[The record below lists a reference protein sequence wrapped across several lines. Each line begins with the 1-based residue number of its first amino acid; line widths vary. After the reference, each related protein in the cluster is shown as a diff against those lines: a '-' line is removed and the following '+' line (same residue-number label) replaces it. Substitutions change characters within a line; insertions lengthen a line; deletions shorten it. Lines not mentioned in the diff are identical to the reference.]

1 MQKIY
6 ILILTKTIGFYIN
19 LLSYIMPDKALVMAY
34 GYFSEPRNGRLLPDN
49 LPEILQEATKETISH
64 DQHYFQTYT
73 WQGNENKIL
82 LVHGWE
88 SNAARWE
95 KLIRLLIK
103 SGSTIIAIDAP
114 AHGLSSG
121 KEFNIPVYAEF
132 INVFS
137 KIYQPKFIIG
147 HSMGGV
153 ACAYYQH
160 NYQQNH
166 LEKMILLGSPSD
178 FNVLMQNYINLLGLN
193 SKVCQLI
200 KTYIKQRFN
209 VNTDEFTSQNF
220 LKNSTI
226 SGIVAHD
233 IHDDVIDFSEA
244 KKIASAWKNA
254 QFIETQNLGHSMH
267 DDKLNQTIYQ
277 FLFEA

>member
-1 MQKIY
+1 MQKNFKF
-6 ILILTKTIGFYIN
+6 ILTKSIGLYIN
-19 LLSYIMPDKALVMAY
+19 LLSYIMPDKALIMAY
-34 GYFSEPRNGRLLPDN
+34 SYFSEPRDGKLSPHN
-49 LPEILQEATKETISH
+49 LPQILQEATQKTISRG
-64 DQHYFQTYT
+64 QHYFQTYT

-82 LVHGWE
+82 LIHGWE

-95 KLIRLLIK
+95 KLIRILIK

-121 KEFNIPVYAEF
+121 KEFNVPTYAEF
-132 INVFS
+132 INVLS
-137 KIYQPKFIIG
+137 KIHEPKYIIG

-160 NYQQNH
+160 NYPQKH

-178 FNVLMQNYINLLGLN
+178 FNVLMENYINLLGLN
-193 SKVCQLI
+193 SRVFQLI
-200 KTYIKQRFN
+200 NSYIKQRFN
-209 VNTDEFTSQNF
+209 INTDDFTSQNF
-220 LKNSTI
+220 LKDATMPGMI
-226 SGIVAHD
+226 AHD
-233 IHDDVIDFSEA
+233 IYDDVIAFSEA

-254 QFIETQNLGHSMH
+254 QFIETENLGHSMH
-267 DDKLNQTIYQ
+267 DDQLNQTIYQ

>member
-1 MQKIY
+1 MQKN
-6 ILILTKTIGFYIN
+6 LKFILTKSIGLYIN
-19 LLSYIMPDKALVMAY
+19 LLSYIMPDKALLMAY
-34 GYFSEPRNGRLLPDN
+34 GYFSEPRDGRLLPDN

-64 DQHYFQTYT
+64 DHHYFQTYT

-82 LVHGWE
+82 LIHGWE

-121 KEFNIPVYAEF
+121 KEFNIPTYAEF

-137 KIYQPKFIIG
+137 KIHQPKFIIG

-160 NYQQNH
+160 NYKQDH

-178 FNVLMQNYINLLGLN
+178 FNILMQNYVNLLGLN
-193 SKVCQLI
+193 SKVYQLI
-200 KTYIKQRFN
+200 KTYIKQRYN

-220 LKNSTI
+220 LKGATI
-226 SGIVAHD
+226 SGIIAHD
-233 IHDDVIDFSEA
+233 IHDDVVAFSEA

-267 DDKLNQTIYQ
+267 DDKLNQKIYQ

>member
-1 MQKIY
+1 MKKKFIF
-6 ILILTKTIGFYIN
+6 ILTKSIGFYIN
-19 LLSYIMPDKALVMAY
+19 SLSYIMPNKALIMAY
-34 GYFSEPRNGRLLPDN
+34 GYFSEPRNGKLSSNN
-49 LPEILQEATKETISH
+49 LPKILQEATKKMIPH
-64 DQHYFQTYT
+64 GQHYFQTYT
-73 WQGNENKIL
+73 WQGSENKIL

-88 SNAARWE
+88 SNASRWE

-121 KEFNIPVYAEF
+121 TEFNIPTYTEF

-137 KIYQPKFIIG
+137 ETHKPKFIIG

-160 NYQQNH
+160 NYQQKH
-166 LEKMILLGSPSD
+166 LEKMILLGTPSD

-193 SKVCQLI
+193 HKVSQLI
-200 KTYIKQRFN
+200 KTYIKQRFRI
-209 VNTDEFTSQNF
+209 NTDEFTSQNF
-220 LKNSTI
+220 LKNTTI
-226 SGIVAHD
+226 SGIIAHD
-233 IHDDVIDFSEA
+233 IHDDVISISES

-254 QFIETQNLGHSMH
+254 QYIETQNLGHSMH

>member
-1 MQKIY
+1 MQKN
-6 ILILTKTIGFYIN
+6 LKFILTKSIGLYIN

-34 GYFSEPRNGRLLPDN
+34 GYFSEPRDGRLSPDN
-49 LPEILQEATKETISH
+49 LPEILQEATKNTINH

-121 KEFNIPVYAEF
+121 KEFNVPTYAEF
-132 INVFS
+132 INVLS
-137 KIYQPKFIIG
+137 NTHQPKFIIG

-160 NYQQNH
+160 NYKQNH

-200 KTYIKQRFN
+200 KSHITQRFG

-220 LKNSTI
+220 LKDTTI
-226 SGIVAHD
+226 SGIIAHD
-233 IHDDVIDFSEA
+233 IHDDVIAFSEA
-244 KKIASAWKNA
+244 KKIASAWKKA